1 MSSKKKYQLL
11 WLGISLF
18 CLIAW
23 WLAFSK
29 TWSAYQQSK
38 QIQNQ
43 LVEAGSAWQEIEYY
57 EQQLNQIEEQNNR
70 PFTPSLLFNEVTNFC
85 QEKQLSILQMP
96 ASTIYKEQG
105 IEILHNPIKVKGDF
119 VPIVELLYELEQQQ
133 QLGNIVSVEFETKR
147 NVQNRQKELS
157 ATFYLQNI
165 KTKP

>member
-1 MSSKKKYQLL
+1 M
-11 WLGISLF
+11 
-18 CLIAW
+18 
-23 WLAFSK
+23 
-29 TWSAYQQSK
+29 
-38 QIQNQ
+38 
-43 LVEAGSAWQEIEYY
+43 
-57 EQQLNQIEEQNNR
+57 
-70 PFTPSLLFNEVTNFC
+70 TNFC